1 MMMTTNTTTK
11 FFRRIIRKN
20 LFISFLLLFLSCNK
34 KEALSLQSLKTPT
47 GWGYTIHFNDKI
59 IIKQTIIPVISK
71 NESFKTEEEALK
83 VGDLVLEKLE
93 ENLPPTIT
101 KNDLILLNINI

>member
-1 MMMTTNTTTK
+1 MMMITNTTPK
-11 FFRRIIRKN
+11 FFRMIRKN
-20 LFISFLLLFLSCNK
+20 LFILFLFLFLSCNK
-34 KEALSLQSLKTPT
+34 KEPLSLQSLKTPT
-47 GWGYTIHFNDKI
+47 GWGYTICYNNKI

-83 VGDLVLEKLE
+83 VGDLVLKKLE
-93 ENLPPTIT
+93 GNLPPTIT